1 MLNGKRENSF
11 RWKIEGRSGENCG
24 IQFIFLVFSSFR
36 TACDYLKLKQQQR
49 LRVRKGWLCSSKKNL
64 APVLVK
70 NRFGFCKTGSVV
82 GKSATDFGK
91 MSHRLWENGPLTL
104 GSCVLEKKQALFFGK
119 KTSPSLAQSLGKLV
133 RFLDWLGTKL
143 KSHCFERLAC
153 LDLDLGIQNCV
164 SRKTSQPVASW
175 KGKMLKPIHFD
186 IETVLGFVLGTFVRW
201 HIHKLICIVP
211 MEGRNNT

>member
-1 MLNGKRENSF
+1 MWEN
-11 RWKIEGRSGENCG
+11 
-24 IQFIFLVFSSFR
+24 QPTTL
-36 TACDYLKLKQQQR
+36 
-49 LRVRKGWLCSSKKNL
+49 
-64 APVLVK
+64 
-70 NRFGFCKTGSVV
+70 

-104 GSCVLEKKQALFFGK
+104 GSCVLEEKQALFFGK

-164 SRKTSQPVASW
+164 SLKCSNLYTLISKLFWGCVRHFCEMTHTQTDMHSSYG
-175 KGKMLKPIHFD
+175 GKEQHLNKY
-186 IETVLGFVLGTFVRW
+186 
-201 HIHKLICIVP
+201 
-211 MEGRNNT
+211 